1 MDPQLATL
9 FAVVVLSALVP
20 IISGLTRGFVPDP
33 VLLLI
38 GGVVIGPS
46 VLNIARTS
54 DISLLYELGL
64 GFLFLLAGYE
74 IEVDL
79 LRSTAGRLG
88 LISWVISAAMGA
100 MLVTALWAFGVL
112 PLHYAVALGL
122 TTTALGVLMPI
133 MKDAGILST
142 PLGNMVLGAGAL
154 GELLPIIGIAILIG
168 VHSSVLSLLAI
179 GGVGLAAA
187 LVMLFH
193 RLTAGSKFGEQVYD
207 KRDTSA
213 QAAVRWA
220 LVLLVGLLVVTQRF
234 GLDAVLGAFLA
245 GLVMRRMD
253 PPEKKSGLQDKMF
266 AVGYGFL
273 IPLFF
278 VCSGM
283 NLAVSTLLAQPLA
296 LPLVALLLLLVRG
309 GPALLVYAKVLGMRQ
324 RIQLA
329 LLSAT
334 ALPVLVALAQAA
346 VRNGAMTAEHAAVLV
361 GGGVISVAV
370 FTMLAEL
377 INRPEQG
384 TAKHEA
390 PAPA

>member
-1 MDPQLATL
+1 M
-9 FAVVVLSALVP
+9 
-20 IISGLTRGFVPDP
+20 
-33 VLLLI
+33 
-38 GGVVIGPS
+38 
-46 VLNIARTS
+46 
-54 DISLLYELGL
+54 
-64 GFLFLLAGYE
+64 
-74 IEVDL
+74 
-79 LRSTAGRLG
+79 
-88 LISWVISAAMGA
+88 
-100 MLVTALWAFGVL
+100 
-112 PLHYAVALGL
+112 
-122 TTTALGVLMPI
+122 
-133 MKDAGILST
+133 
-142 PLGNMVLGAGAL
+142 
-154 GELLPIIGIAILIG
+154 
-168 VHSSVLSLLAI
+168 
-179 GGVGLAAA
+179 
-187 LVMLFH
+187 
-193 RLTAGSKFGEQVYD
+193 
-207 KRDTSA
+207 
-213 QAAVRWA
+213 
-220 LVLLVGLLVVTQRF
+220 TQRF

-370 FTMLAEL
+370 FPMLAEL

>member
-370 FTMLAEL
+370 FPMLAEL

>member
-253 PPEKKSGLQDKMF
+253 PSEKKSGLQDKMF

-370 FTMLAEL
+370 FPMLAEL